1 MTTKYSYLRP
11 GYVRSK
17 DIDESA
23 MTAAERH
30 ARLER
35 KARMCTLKWDELTL
49 QEKKD
54 LYVNVE
60 YMVRRQF
67 PDLLRDLRRD
77 YSRHTKAE
85 ILRSAVET
93 IIDLH
98 DDGLVT
104 FSIGG
109 GKFNIIATCHLER
122 RRC

>member
-1 MTTKYSYLRP
+1 MTTKYSYLRL

-17 DIDESA
+17 DIDESV
-23 MTAAERH
+23 MTAAERQ

>member
-11 GYVRSK
+11 GFVRSK

>member
-67 PDLLRDLRRD
+67 QHLLRDVRKD
-77 YSRHTKAE
+77 YPRETKAE
-85 ILRSAVET
+85 ILHRVVET

-98 DDGLVT
+98 DDGLLT

-109 GKFNIIATCHLER
+109 GKFNIVATCHLER